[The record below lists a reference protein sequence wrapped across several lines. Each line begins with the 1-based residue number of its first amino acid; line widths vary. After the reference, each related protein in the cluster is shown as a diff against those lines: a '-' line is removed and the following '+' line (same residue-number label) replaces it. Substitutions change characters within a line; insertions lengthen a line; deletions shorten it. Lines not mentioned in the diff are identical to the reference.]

1 MVAQFPQSYCWTSSL
16 SVTGG
21 GVYSTPMDPSLI
33 TMAGSTVGLSSG
45 SNNLV
50 VFFFGI
56 QILKKC
62 REKVKNSRHV
72 MGLFNATENNKI
84 TLAYKHLT
92 HCIH

>member
-45 SNNLV
+45 SNSLV
-50 VFFFGI
+50 VFYDSNGSVRMCLEI
-56 QILKKC
+56 GD
-62 REKVKNSRHV
+62 SS
-72 MGLFNATENNKI
+72 T
-84 TLAYKHLT
+84 
-92 HCIH
+92 